1 MIKKRATKKRV
12 AKKSAVKKS
21 MVKKKAARKRA
32 VPTRAVAKK
41 KVAKKK
47 IPGYVKSGSGLFVPP
62 ELATVVPPSK
72 LRKGFA
78 KAKDEINGI
87 IDEIID
93 TMTEDYVISEIEIN
107 ASFSADGKFMGI
119 GVGGAASIKIKV
131 TPDRG

>member
-1 MIKKRATKKRV
+1 MEGAIEI
-12 AKKSAVKKS
+12 
-21 MVKKKAARKRA
+21 KKKA
-32 VPTRAVAKK
+32 VKK

-47 IPGYVKSGSGLFVPP
+47 AAFRRVAPTKKVTKKKVVKKKLSGYVKNESGIYVPGK
-62 ELATVVPPSK
+62 LATPVPPSK

-78 KAKDEINGI
+78 KAKKEINGI

-93 TMTEDYVISEIEIN
+93 TMTENYVISEIEFN